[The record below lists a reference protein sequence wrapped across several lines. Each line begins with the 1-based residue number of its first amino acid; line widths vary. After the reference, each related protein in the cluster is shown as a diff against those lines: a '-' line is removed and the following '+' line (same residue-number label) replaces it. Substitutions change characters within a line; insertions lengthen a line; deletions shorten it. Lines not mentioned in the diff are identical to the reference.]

1 MMDASSDV
9 HGGKYLAIFVRYA
22 NFEEGNID
30 TKLLKVIELGYT
42 HTGEA
47 LYNLLKEEIFKHNPI
62 IRNNLIGISTDNGS
76 NMISNRELKVDPK
89 GAGVVNRLYKETPNL
104 IFIRDMCHLIL

>member
-1 MMDASSDV
+1 MMDVSSDV

-22 NFEEGNID
+22 NFKEGNIA

-47 LYNLLKEEIFKHNPI
+47 LYNLLKEEIFKHHPI
-62 IRNNLIGISTDNGS
+62 TRNNLIGISTDNGS
-76 NMISNRELKVDPK
+76 NMISNRELKVDPQRGRCCK
-89 GAGVVNRLYKETPNL
+89 
-104 IFIRDMCHLIL
+104 